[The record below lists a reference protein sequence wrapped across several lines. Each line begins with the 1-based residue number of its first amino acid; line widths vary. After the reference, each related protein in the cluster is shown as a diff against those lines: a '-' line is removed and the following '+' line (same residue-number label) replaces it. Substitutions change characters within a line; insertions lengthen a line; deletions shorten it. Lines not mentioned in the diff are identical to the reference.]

1 MRYLTGLILPL
12 AILLGGCTGH
22 HARDVR
28 TAATIVTAAAFV
40 ASVASEDAP
49 VASYGCSGGVE
60 YVEARC
66 SCSVYGR

>member
-1 MRYLTGLILPL
+1 MRTIACLILPL
-12 AILLGGCTGH
+12 AVLLAGCTGH

-28 TAATIVTAAAFV
+28 TAAAIVTAAALV

-49 VASYGCSGGVE
+49 VASYACSGDVE

-66 SCSVYGR
+66 SCAVYGR